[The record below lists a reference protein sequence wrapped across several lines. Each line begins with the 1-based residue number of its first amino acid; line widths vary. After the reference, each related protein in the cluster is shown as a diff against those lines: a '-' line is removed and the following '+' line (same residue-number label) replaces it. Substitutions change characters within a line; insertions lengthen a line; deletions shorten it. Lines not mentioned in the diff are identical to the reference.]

1 MAETIEPT
9 ARAAQV
15 RVRYFAAAAEAA
27 GREEETLP
35 AVATVGELRAVL
47 EARYGEAMARVMAS
61 GSFLVDGVVSRDDA
75 RSLGLRVDVLPP
87 FAGG

>member
-9 ARAAQV
+9 ARTAEV